1 MKHIRVR
8 QSRFEIGI
16 TAILVLLASS
26 PALFS
31 GINSLFA
38 WGHALFLGTLLAL
51 ALEVARR
58 LHRLAGTLLFAV
70 LTTVL
75 CTEIA
80 TYRLTG
86 LHLNSFTL
94 SLLFEGDPLSNIGVS
109 VALPLL
115 ATALIVTSFLLAWR
129 RPNHPQRFRLRWL
142 VLACSAFLAFT
153 QLAYGTLY
161 YEAAPGVQE
170 TRRKLAFFS
179 APHRYY
185 IVRALE
191 PLLGPRPANP
201 FSEAVPVPLVRA
213 ESPPP
218 LDIPHRKSILL
229 VIMDSVRAK
238 DIAANPALAPNLS
251 ALKAE
256 GQLSL
261 DHYAASNCTHF
272 SLYGMFT
279 GKLPNAFGA
288 VRQRGAAVGFIPQL
302 QANGYAT
309 TSAEALSLD
318 WYNLSTLLLPGVTRH
333 VAQAESMTDNDRF
346 VTDTTIRLLTAPQE
360 KPYFHLAYYNGAHF
374 PYGDQDPLL
383 GLVGSTLESYQGA
396 VTAMDAEVGRLITAL
411 RPQVERGELLV
422 MITADHGESVFDD
435 GVIGHSSALTDEQM
449 IVPFASLGGG
459 DSPLPTS
466 QLGITDYLFAQLGV
480 ASDAREEPVFL
491 SNCSVEVPN
500 GFAVI
505 DGPRRADFHYED
517 GLLSPAA
524 TPGKEMP
531 PKADQLWAARQLLER
546 LASPDQP
553 D

>member
-31 GINSLFA
+31 GINSIFA

-70 LTTVL
+70 LTAVL

-80 TYRLTG
+80 TYRLTS

-109 VALPLL
+109 VVLPLL
-115 ATALIVTSFLLAWR
+115 AIALIVTSFLLALH

-142 VLACSAFLAFT
+142 VLACSGFLAFT

-161 YEAAPGVQE
+161 YQAAPGVQE

-191 PLLGPRPANP
+191 PVLGPRPANP
-201 FSEAVPVPLVRA
+201 FSEAVPVPAARPEDV
-213 ESPPP
+213 PP
-218 LDIPHRKSILL
+218 LDIPERKNILL
-229 VIMDSVRAK
+229 VVMDSVRAK
-238 DIAANPALAPNLS
+238 DIQTNPALAPNLS
-251 ALKAE
+251 AFAAT

-261 DHYAASNCTHF
+261 DHYTASNCTHF

-279 GKLPNAFGA
+279 GKLPNGFGA
-288 VRQRGAAVGFIPQL
+288 VRQRGTAVGFIPQL

-318 WYNLSTLLLPGVTRH
+318 WYNLSNMLLPGVTRY
-333 VAQAESMTDNDRF
+333 VAQAESMAEKDRF
-346 VTDTTIRLLTAPQE
+346 VTDTTIRLLTAPYD

-396 VTAMDAEVGRLITAL
+396 VTAMDAEIGRLMAAL
-411 RPQVERGELLV
+411 RPQLERGELLV

-449 IVPFASLGGG
+449 VVPFASVGGSG
-459 DSPLPTS
+459 IPLPAS
-466 QLGITDYLFAQLGV
+466 QLGVTGYLLAQLGV
-480 ASDAREEPVFL
+480 PGNTQKEPVVL
-491 SNCSVEVPN
+491 SNCGVEVPN

-505 DGPRRADFHYED
+505 DGARRADFHYED

-524 TPGKEMP
+524 TPGKGMP

-546 LASPDQP
+546 VTSPDQP